1 MKLLAPI
8 VIIAALSGALYKTKE
23 VWPKVD
29 YDAAKSS
36 KKPASA
42 SSASGPAVASP
53 VSASN

>member
-42 SSASGPAVASP
+42 SGPAVASP